1 MFFDAIAGE
10 VGKVD
15 VMTTSNRGHTPEEI
29 AALALK
35 RIFSASNNGAIDR
48 EAVHQILVLYMK
60 KAIQSDRT
68 TVYNK
73 LNNAGLKDAAEIIRR
88 L

>member
-15 VMTTSNRGHTPEEI
+15 VMTTSNRGHTPDEVAE
-29 AALALK
+29 LALN
-35 RIFSASNNGAIDR
+35 RIFASSNNGAIDR
-48 EAVHQILVLYMK
+48 QAVYQILVLYMK

>member
-15 VMTTSNRGHTPEEI
+15 VMTTSNRGLTPEEV
-29 AALALK
+29 AELALR
-35 RIFSASNNGAIDR
+35 RIFSTSNNGAIDR
-48 EAVHQILVLYMK
+48 DAVYQILVLYMK

-73 LNNAGLKDAAEIIRR
+73 LNSAGFNDAAEIIRR
-88 L
+88 I

>member
-15 VMTTSNRGHTPEEI
+15 VVTTSNRGHTPEEI
-29 AALALK
+29 AELALN
-35 RIFSASNNGAIDR
+35 RVFASSNNGAIDR
-48 EAVHQILVLYMK
+48 QAVYQILVLYMK

-68 TVYNK
+68 TVYNQ
-73 LNNAGLKDAAEIIRR
+73 LSDAGFKNAAEIIRR
-88 L
+88 I